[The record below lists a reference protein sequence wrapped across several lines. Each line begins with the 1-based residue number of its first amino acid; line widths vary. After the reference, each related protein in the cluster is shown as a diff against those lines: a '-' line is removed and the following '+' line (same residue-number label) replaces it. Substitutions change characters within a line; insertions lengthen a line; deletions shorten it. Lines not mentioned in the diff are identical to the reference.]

1 MCGICGIIN
10 FNGEF
15 INQNLIQQMNDTLI
29 HRGPDDEGYYFSQR
43 LGSRGQRIGD
53 RPSVALAH
61 RRLSIIDLDT
71 GHQPMSNEDGTVWIV
86 FNAEIYNF
94 IELRKKLIK
103 RGHQFC
109 TKSDTEV
116 IIHAYEEY
124 RTNCLKHFIG
134 MFAFALWDE
143 KITCFF

>member
-10 FNGEF
+10 FKGEF
-15 INQNLIQQMNDTLI
+15 ISQNLIQQMNNTLI
-29 HRGPDDEGYYFSQR
+29 HRGPDDEGYYFNQQKIANS
-43 LGSRGQRIGD
+43 GQRIGD

-86 FNAEIYNF
+86 FNGEIYNF
-94 IELRKKLIK
+94 IKLREKLIK
-103 RGHQFC
+103 KGHQFR

-116 IIHAYEEY
+116 IIHA
-124 RTNCLKHFIG
+124 
-134 MFAFALWDE
+134 
-143 KITCFF
+143 